1 MTRYNSAVF
10 PSITTKKYGAIILP
24 DDLQP
29 TESLVPNDYTAGTL
43 HRYMGYTFN
52 ELQNEIS
59 NGTFHNFSVPDCL
72 SKYDEEY
79 NTERGTLLL
88 FTDREHFHNK
98 SVLGATD
105 CLHRPEINWVYTYML
120 PEKENWT
127 NLSVGASHLSYTW
140 TFRLPGIQDDY
151 VPLHDLE
158 SDVSR
163 MGDSFAKDVAA
174 LSHYI
179 TDKVTVIDLDRYLK
193 APSHWTNSSWASDIS
208 FRLDSFSVPITR
220 CMSKE
225 AKQGCQFYFS
235 LPICLAVIACNGTKV
250 VCMYLTAKTS
260 HRNILLTVGDG
271 LSSFLDEPDPTT
283 KDGCFLSSSGVTR
296 PETSSGTLPR
306 RKRWF
311 QSASWRRWAVTLWL

>member
-105 CLHRPEINWVYTYML
+105 CLHKPEINWVYTYML

-163 MGDSFAKDVAA
+163 MGDSFANDVAA

-193 APSHWTNSSWASDIS
+193 APSHWTNSSWASDNS

-283 KDGCFLSSSGVTR
+283 KDGCLLSSSGVTR